1 MTHET
6 NCLIFNFAVKR
17 HPFEHMQDKDILTFW
32 NWFTKNS
39 VKLQSDNYDQDI
51 LDELDRTVSN
61 WGFGWEIGPGLSKEN
76 SLTISPNGDKNLL
89 GKTKEIIDKAPQLDN
104 WEFYSAKQ
112 SKKNWHLA
120 KLLDTDLQIDASNWT
135 YVLLKYEDEKIEIL
149 LKADTLTKLDDEL
162 KELVADLIL
171 TNLLGEELKIEKI
184 DFIDIVEK
192 FDDEKGITEL
202 KFLPDHLTDKS
213 YFNL

>member
-1 MTHET
+1 
-6 NCLIFNFAVKR
+6 
-17 HPFEHMQDKDILTFW
+17 
-32 NWFTKNS
+32 
-39 VKLQSDNYDQDI
+39 
-51 LDELDRTVSN
+51 
-61 WGFGWEIGPGLSKEN
+61 
-76 SLTISPNGDKNLL
+76 LTISPNGDKNLL

-171 TNLLGEELKIEKI
+171 TKLIRRR
-184 DFIDIVEK
+184 
-192 FDDEKGITEL
+192 T
-202 KFLPDHLTDKS
+202 
-213 YFNL
+213 

>member
-1 MTHET
+1 MTSS
-6 NCLIFNFAVKR
+6 
-17 HPFEHMQDKDILTFW
+17 EHMQDRDILTFW

-39 VKLQSDNYDQDI
+39 VRLQSNDYDQDI
-51 LDELDRTVSN
+51 LHELDRIVSN
-61 WGFGWEIGPGLSKEN
+61 WDLVWEIGPGLSKEN

-89 GKTKEIIDKAPQLDN
+89 DKAKSIIDKAPQLDN

-112 SKKNWHLA
+112 SKQNWHLA

-171 TNLLGEELKIEKI
+171 TNLLGEELKIKKV